1 MNTIY
6 YGDNLDVLREHI
18 PDESV
23 DLIYLDPPFNSR
35 RSYNIPHSKIHAF
48 NDIWR
53 WDESVATAYQGIVDN
68 GGTVSQA
75 MQALNMLLSTGDML
89 AYLVMMAPRLIEL
102 KRVLKPT
109 GSVYLHCDP
118 TASHYL
124 RILMDVV
131 FGPKSFQNEIIWH
144 YGLGGSSPKRWSRKH
159 DNIFF
164 YSRTKNWRFLPLM
177 IPATSNRMRGQKKK
191 MTDVWDIPTIN
202 NMAKERVGYPKQKP
216 RVLLERIIAASSN
229 EGNLVLD
236 PFCGSGTTV
245 AVAES
250 LKRRWIGIDNSH
262 VAIAFTRKYLRN
274 VFGGGIEYQ
283 VIGLPANLELVV

>member
-1 MNTIY
+1 MKIIY
-6 YGDNLDVLREHI
+6 YGDNLDVLRDHI

-35 RSYNIPHSKIHAF
+35 RSYYISSSKIHAF
-48 NDIWR
+48 DDIWK
-53 WDESVATAYQGIVDN
+53 WDKSVAIAYQKMVNN
-68 GGTVSQA
+68 GGKISQA
-75 MQALNMLLSTGDML
+75 MQALNMLLSTSDMF
-89 AYLVMMAPRLIEL
+89 AYLVMMIPRLVEL
-102 KRVLKPT
+102 ARVLKPT
-109 GSVYLHCDP
+109 GGIYLHCDP
-118 TASHYL
+118 TISHYL

-131 FGPKSFQNEIIWH
+131 FGSENFQNEIIWH

-164 YSRTKNWRFLPLM
+164 YSRTKNWYFSPLM
-177 IPATSNRMRGQKKK
+177 IPATSNRMRGRKKK

-216 RVLLERIIAASSN
+216 RMLLERIITASSN
-229 EGNLVLD
+229 EGDLVLD

-250 LKRRWIGIDNSH
+250 LKRHWIGIDNSP
-262 VAIAFTRKYLRN
+262 VAIAFTCKYLRN
-274 VFGGGIEYQ
+274 MFGEYIKYQ
-283 VIGLPANLELVV
+283 VVGDKWGELDV